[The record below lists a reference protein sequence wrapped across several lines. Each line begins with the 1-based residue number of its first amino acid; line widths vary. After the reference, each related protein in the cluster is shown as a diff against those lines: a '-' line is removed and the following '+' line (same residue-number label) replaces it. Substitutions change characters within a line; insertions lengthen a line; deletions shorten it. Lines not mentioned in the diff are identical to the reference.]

1 MDVAAHNPF
10 NLGGS
15 CHGGE
20 FVTPAGQ
27 VIPGWTD
34 YGTGV
39 PGLFLTGATSH
50 PGGSVSGRPGRV

>member
-1 MDVAAHNPF
+1 
-10 NLGGS
+10 
-15 CHGGE
+15 
-20 FVTPAGQ
+20 

-50 PGGSVSGRPGRV
+50 PGGSVSGRPGRNAARAVLRALDLDPATVMGPR